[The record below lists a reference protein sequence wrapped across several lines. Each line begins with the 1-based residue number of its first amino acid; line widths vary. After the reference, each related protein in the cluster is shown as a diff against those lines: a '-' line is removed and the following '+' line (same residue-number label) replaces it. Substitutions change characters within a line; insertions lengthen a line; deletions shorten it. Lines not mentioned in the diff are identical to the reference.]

1 MKKFYDRK
9 NELTALEQIEK
20 NSLNSANFTIIT
32 GRRRIGKTELLKK
45 YIKNKRSCYLFTTR
59 SSETLLCEQWQ
70 KSLADDIG
78 LKIFG
83 KITTLS
89 DLFEQIMQYSKQEHF
104 VLVIDEFQDLQI
116 INPSFF
122 SQMQN
127 LWDSNKGD
135 SKINLIVCGSVYS
148 MMKKIFEDEKEP
160 LFGRATGEINLTP
173 FSPSVCKEILND
185 YNSSYTNEDLLCLYM
200 LSGGVAKYISLLM
213 DSGSTT
219 KEKMIEYVT
228 GITSPFLIDGKDVL
242 ISEMGKDYG
251 VYFSILALISR
262 GLTAQNEIDSVI
274 QKNTGAYL
282 ANLDKVYSVI
292 KPIRPLYSK
301 SESRNARWQITDS
314 YLRFYFRF
322 IYSNQSLVELGQ
334 YDLLKSVILRDYETF
349 TGKTLEQ
356 YFTNKINEEK
366 QLTKIGGWWDRK
378 GENEIDIIAVNDLE
392 KTCDVYEIKRQAYRI
407 NLSKLTEKV
416 NSFKS
421 VVKSEIGGYFIQTFG
436 LSLEDM

>member
-1 MKKFYDRK
+1 MKKFYARK

-20 NSLNSANFTIIT
+20 NSLNSANFTVIT

-104 VLVIDEFQDLQI
+104 VLVIDEFQDLQT

-148 MMKKIFEDEKEP
+148 MMKKIFEDEKES
-160 LFGRATGEINLTP
+160 LFGRATGKINLTP

-213 DSGSTT
+213 ESGSTT

-392 KTCDVYEIKRQAYRI
+392 KTCSVYEIKRQANRI

-416 NSFKS
+416 NNFKS

>member
-1 MKKFYDRK
+1 MKNFYDRK
-9 NELTALEQIEK
+9 NELNALEQIEK
-20 NSLNSANFTIIT
+20 NSLISANFTVIT

-45 YIKNKRSCYLFTTR
+45 YSKKKKSCYLFTSRT
-59 SSETLLCEQWQ
+59 SESLLCEQWQ
-70 KSLADDIG
+70 KNLEEDIG

-83 KITTLS
+83 KITLLS
-89 DLFEQIMQYSKQEHF
+89 ELFEQIMQYSKQEHF
-104 VLVIDEFQDLQI
+104 ILVIDEFQDLQT

-127 LWDSNKGD
+127 IWDSNKGE

-148 MMKKIFEDEKEP
+148 MMKKIFEDDKEP
-160 LFGRATGEINLTP
+160 LFGRATGRINLTP
-173 FSPSVCKEILND
+173 FSPSVCKKILSD
-185 YNSSYTNEDLLCLYM
+185 YNKNYTKEDLLCLYM

-219 KEKMIEYVT
+219 KKKMIEYAA

-242 ISEMGKDYG
+242 VSEMGKDYG
-251 VYFSILALISR
+251 IYFSILSLISR
-262 GLTAQNEIDSVI
+262 GMTAQSEIDSVI

-282 ANLDKVYSVI
+282 ANLDKVYDVI

-322 IYSNQSLVELGQ
+322 IYANQNLIELGQ

-349 TGKTLEQ
+349 TGKTLEL
-356 YFTNKINEEK
+356 YFKNKINEENE
-366 QLTKIGGWWDRK
+366 LTRIGGWWDRK
-378 GENEIDIIAVNDLE
+378 GENEIDVIAVNDFE
-392 KTCDVYEIKRQAYRI
+392 KTCYIYEVKRQSGKI
-407 NLSKLTEKV
+407 NLSKLDEKV
-416 NSFKS
+416 DNFKNA
-421 VVKSEIGGYFIQTFG
+421 VKSDIAGYSVKTFG
-436 LSLEDM
+436 LSMEDM

>member
-20 NSLNSANFTIIT
+20 NSLNSANFTVIT

-59 SSETLLCEQWQ
+59 SSEALLCEQWQ

-160 LFGRATGEINLTP
+160 LFGRATGKINLTP
-173 FSPSVCKEILND
+173 F
-185 YNSSYTNEDLLCLYM
+185 
-200 LSGGVAKYISLLM
+200 
-213 DSGSTT
+213 
-219 KEKMIEYVT
+219 
-228 GITSPFLIDGKDVL
+228 
-242 ISEMGKDYG
+242 
-251 VYFSILALISR
+251 
-262 GLTAQNEIDSVI
+262 
-274 QKNTGAYL
+274 
-282 ANLDKVYSVI
+282 
-292 KPIRPLYSK
+292 
-301 SESRNARWQITDS
+301 
-314 YLRFYFRF
+314 
-322 IYSNQSLVELGQ
+322 EL
-334 YDLLKSVILRDYETF
+334 
-349 TGKTLEQ
+349 
-356 YFTNKINEEK
+356 
-366 QLTKIGGWWDRK
+366 
-378 GENEIDIIAVNDLE
+378 
-392 KTCDVYEIKRQAYRI
+392 
-407 NLSKLTEKV
+407 
-416 NSFKS
+416 
-421 VVKSEIGGYFIQTFG
+421 
-436 LSLEDM
+436 

>member
-9 NELTALEQIEK
+9 KELEALEQIEK
-20 NSLNSANFTIIT
+20 NSLTSANFTVIT

-45 YIKNKRSCYLFTTR
+45 YIENKKSCYLFTTR
-59 SSETLLCEQWQ
+59 SSEALLCEQWQ
-70 KSLADDIG
+70 ETLETHIG

-83 KITTLS
+83 KITRLS

-104 VLVIDEFQDLQI
+104 VLVIDEFQDIQN
-116 INPSFF
+116 INPAFF

-127 LWDSNKGD
+127 IWDGNKAS

-148 MMKKIFEDEKEP
+148 MMKKIFEDDKEP
-160 LFGRATGEINLTP
+160 LFGRSTGKINLEP
-173 FSPSVCKEILND
+173 FTPSVCKEILRD
-185 YNSSYTNEDLLCLYM
+185 YNPAFTNEDLLCLYM

-213 DSGSTT
+213 ETGSTT
-219 KEKMIEYVT
+219 KEKMIDYVT
-228 GITSPFLIDGKDVL
+228 SISSPFLIDGKDVL
-242 ISEMGKDYG
+242 VSEMGKDYG

-262 GLTAQNEIDSVI
+262 GMTAQSEIDSVI

-282 ANLDKVYSVI
+282 LNLNKVFNVI
-292 KPIRPLYSK
+292 KPIRPMFSK
-301 SESRNARWQITDS
+301 SESRNARWQITDN

-322 IYSNQSLVELGQ
+322 IYANQSLVELGQ

-356 YFTNKINEEK
+356 YFTNKIIEEK

-378 GENEIDIIAVNDLE
+378 GENEIDVIAVNDFE
-392 KTCDVYEIKRQAYRI
+392 KTCDVYEIKRQASRL
-407 NLSKLTEKV
+407 NFRKLGEKV
-416 NSFKS
+416 ENFKML
-421 VVKSEIGGYFIQTFG
+421 VKSEVGGYTVRSFG
-436 LSLEDM
+436 VSMEEM

>member
-9 NELTALEQIEK
+9 NELKALEQIEK
-20 NSLNSANFTIIT
+20 NSFKSANFTVIT

-45 YIKNKRSCYLFTTR
+45 YIEKKKNCYLFTTR
-59 SSETLLCEQWQ
+59 SSESLLCEQWQ
-70 KSLADDIG
+70 KSLEENIG

-89 DLFEQIMQYSKQEHF
+89 ELFEQIMQYSKQEHF
-104 VLVIDEFQDLQI
+104 ILVIDEFQDLQN
-116 INPSFF
+116 INPAFF

-127 LWDSNKGD
+127 IWDSCKGN

-148 MMKKIFEDEKEP
+148 MMKKIFEDDKEP
-160 LFGRATGEINLTP
+160 LFGRATGKINLTP
-173 FSPSVCKEILND
+173 FSPSVCKEILRD
-185 YNSSYTNEDLLCLYM
+185 YNPRYTNEDLLCLYM

-219 KEKMIEYVT
+219 KKKMIDYVT

-242 ISEMGKDYG
+242 VSEMGRDYG

-262 GLTAQNEIDSVI
+262 GITAQTEIDSVI

-282 ANLDKVYSVI
+282 ANLDKVYDVI
-292 KPIRPLYSK
+292 KPIRPLFSK

-322 IYSNQSLVELGQ
+322 IYANQSLVELGQ

-349 TGKTLEQ
+349 NGKTLEQ

-378 GENEIDIIAVNDLE
+378 GENEIDVIAVNDFE
-392 KTCDVYEIKRQAYRI
+392 KTCEVYEIKRQASKI
-407 NLSKLTEKV
+407 DLSKLAEKV
-416 NSFKS
+416 DNFKS
-421 VVKSEIGGYFIQTFG
+421 NVKSGISGYSIESYG
-436 LSLEDM
+436 LSMDDM

>member
-20 NSLNSANFTIIT
+20 NSLNSANFTVIT
-32 GRRRIGKTELLKK
+32 GRRRIGKTELLKN

-89 DLFEQIMQYSKQEHF
+89 ELFEQIMQYSKQEHF
-104 VLVIDEFQDLQI
+104 VLVIDEFQDLQT

-160 LFGRATGEINLTP
+160 LFGRATGKINLTP

-213 DSGSTT
+213 ESGSTT

-392 KTCDVYEIKRQAYRI
+392 KTCSVYEIKRQANRI

-416 NSFKS
+416 NNFKS
-421 VVKSEIGGYFIQTFG
+421 VVKLEIGGYFIQTFG